1 MKDFFGELFDL
12 LSGCVLIIC
21 LALASFLLVINIYHY
36 KEIRYNQVINM
47 NESADYKEYKDILNS
62 VDKKMKS
69 VNISGVRYDSTAK
82 PIYEYY
88 EGCRKSLQE
97 GTFATFESKTS
108 VNSLDI
114 YKANDEI
121 LKKYNK
127 SCVFGIPYNIT
138 VISKSFKLGNSSNLF
153 ENTEVKRKIV
163 IDNAEY
169 LTKSGLG
176 NSAYSFSTDT
186 TRGGIYN
193 KLSNETKLTVNNYRM
208 MASILDDV
216 ANWYVNEFG
225 GNR

>member
-62 VDKKMKS
+62 ADKKMKS
-69 VNISGVRYDSTAK
+69 VNINNVRYDSTAK

-108 VNSLDI
+108 FNSLDI
-114 YKANDEI
+114 YKAND
-121 LKKYNK
+121 
-127 SCVFGIPYNIT
+127 
-138 VISKSFKLGNSSNLF
+138 
-153 ENTEVKRKIV
+153 
-163 IDNAEY
+163 
-169 LTKSGLG
+169 
-176 NSAYSFSTDT
+176 
-186 TRGGIYN
+186 
-193 KLSNETKLTVNNYRM
+193 
-208 MASILDDV
+208 
-216 ANWYVNEFG
+216 
-225 GNR
+225 